1 MREEEDPSGVEILLF
16 LFGVVFLWDIWL
28 GVHLDLSARKI
39 LLADFG
45 GLPLRA
51 VERWLAGSGAI
62 YAEADLAGFD
72 PRTLLTAPFV
82 HFGILHIVFNG
93 YVFKDVGREVEGL
106 DGRAVLLLAFLST
119 ALVASIASVAWHVG
133 LWGSPLMQ
141 AGASGGICGVIG
153 VLYRRAG
160 RYLAGGAIRK
170 QIARWMVMIV
180 VFSLAVRGDNAAHLG
195 GFAAGVLFE
204 PFFFRLRVRKNQ
216 RLAWALVS
224 AFAVIPTSYAVMV
237 IRTVFF

>member
-1 MREEEDPSGVEILLF
+1 MKREEDPTGVEILLF
-16 LFGVVFLWDIWL
+16 LFAAVFLWDLWL
-28 GVHLDLSARKI
+28 GVHLDLSARRI
-39 LLADFG
+39 LIAEFD

-72 PRTLLTAPFV
+72 VRTLLTAPFV

-93 YVFKDVGREVEGL
+93 YVLKDVGREVEGL

-119 ALVASIASVAWHVG
+119 ALVASIASVAWHVV

-141 AGASGGICGVIG
+141 AGASGGICGIIG

-170 QIARWMVMIV
+170 QIVRWMTMIV
-180 VFSLAVRGDNAAHLG
+180 IFSLAVRGDNAAHLG
-195 GFAAGVLFE
+195 GFAAGVFLE
-204 PFFFRLRVRKNQ
+204 PLFFRLRVRKNE
-216 RLAWALVS
+216 RLAWSLVAALS
-224 AFAVIPTSYAVMV
+224 VIPVSYAVMV
-237 IRTVFF
+237 VRAV